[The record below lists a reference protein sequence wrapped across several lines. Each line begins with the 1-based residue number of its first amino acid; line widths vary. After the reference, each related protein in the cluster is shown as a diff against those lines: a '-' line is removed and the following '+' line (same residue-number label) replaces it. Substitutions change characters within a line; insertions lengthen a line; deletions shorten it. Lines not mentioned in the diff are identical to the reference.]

1 MKWNIGAIAFLCSLI
16 MVAGCGES
24 PAPSSRTASSQH
36 DTASP
41 SAAATP
47 TPPRVVWPFAAGE
60 EPSADL
66 ADNLLTKNYF
76 LIFDGSGSMRD
87 SDCSGPRQKIQ
98 VAREV
103 VSQWA
108 RDIEPEANLGLIA
121 FHTRGIIS
129 LPLTSGSRDNFID
142 TIAKIDAG
150 GSTPLAEAVN
160 YAFEASTEQAKRQLG
175 YGEYTIVV
183 VTDGIAD
190 NAHKLKK
197 VIERV
202 LTQSPVNI
210 YSIGFC
216 IGPNHSLNQRGRTI
230 YKAADNPE
238 QLRQGLQDVLA
249 ESETFDDS
257 DFSK

>member
-1 MKWNIGAIAFLCSLI
+1 MKWNVVVLILLGSLVV
-16 MVAGCGES
+16 MGCGES
-24 PAPSSRTASSQH
+24 PAPSSKTASSQR
-36 DTASP
+36 DTVTP
-41 SAAATP
+41 SETP
-47 TPPRVVWPFAAGE
+47 TPPKAVWPFTAGE
-60 EPSADL
+60 EPAADL
-66 ADNLLTKNYF
+66 ADNLLTRNYF

-87 SDCSGPRQKIQ
+87 SKCSGARQKIE

-103 VSQWA
+103 VSQWSEG
-108 RDIEPEANLGLIA
+108 IEPEANLGLIA
-121 FHTRGIIS
+121 FHANGIIS

-142 TIAKIDAG
+142 TVSKIQAG

-160 YAFEASTEQAKRQLG
+160 YAYEASTKQAKRQLG

-190 NAHKLKK
+190 DAYKLKK
-197 VIERV
+197 VIEKI
-202 LTQSPVNI
+202 LTESPVNI

-216 IGPNHSLNQRGRTI
+216 IGTSHSLNQYGRTI
-230 YKAADNPE
+230 YKAADNPQ
-238 QLRQGLQDVLA
+238 QLRQGLQEVLA